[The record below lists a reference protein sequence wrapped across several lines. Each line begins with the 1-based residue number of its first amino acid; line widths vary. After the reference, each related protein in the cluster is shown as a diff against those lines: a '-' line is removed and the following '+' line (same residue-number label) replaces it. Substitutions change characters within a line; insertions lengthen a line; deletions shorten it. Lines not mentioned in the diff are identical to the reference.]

1 MGNFK
6 KLLVWLK
13 AKDLAVNVYKLTNNG
28 PIIKNYGLRDQI
40 RRSAVS
46 IPSNIAEGDNLGTD
60 KQSINHFYIARG
72 STAEL
77 RTQLII
83 SSEIGYLSSDTSEE
97 LEKSCDEICAMLTSI
112 IKHRSQPPKK

>member
-13 AKDLAVNVYKLTNNG
+13 AKDLAVKVYKMTNSSHF
-28 PIIKNYGLRDQI
+28 IKDFGIKDQI

-46 IPSNIAEGDNLGTD
+46 IPSNIAEGDNLDTD
-60 KQSINHFYIARG
+60 KQSIRHFYIARG

-83 SSEIGYLSSDTSEE
+83 SMEIGYVGSEEFEE
-97 LEKSCDEICAMLTSI
+97 LEKSCDEISAMLTAI
-112 IKHRSQPPKK
+112 IKYRAK

>member
-13 AKDLAVNVYKLTNNG
+13 AKDLAVKVYKVTNSCPFLTD
-28 PIIKNYGLRDQI
+28 YGLKDQI

-46 IPSNIAEGDNLGTD
+46 IPSNIAEGDNLDTD
-60 KQSINHFYIARG
+60 KQSVKHFYIARG

-83 SSEIGYLSSDTSEE
+83 SMEIGYIDSEE
-97 LEKSCDEICAMLTSI
+97 FEVLEKSCDEISAMLTAI
-112 IKHRSQPPKK
+112 IKHRMN

>member
-13 AKDLAVNVYKLTNNG
+13 AKDLAVKVYKMTNSG
-28 PIIKNYGLRDQI
+28 LFIKDYGLKEQI

-46 IPSNIAEGDNLGTD
+46 IPSNIAEGDNLDTD
-60 KQSINHFYIARG
+60 KQSIRHFYIARG

-83 SSEIGYLSSDTSEE
+83 AFEIGYIGSEE
-97 LEKSCDEICAMLTSI
+97 FEEMEKLCDEISAMLTAI
-112 IKHRSQPPKK
+112 IKHRSK